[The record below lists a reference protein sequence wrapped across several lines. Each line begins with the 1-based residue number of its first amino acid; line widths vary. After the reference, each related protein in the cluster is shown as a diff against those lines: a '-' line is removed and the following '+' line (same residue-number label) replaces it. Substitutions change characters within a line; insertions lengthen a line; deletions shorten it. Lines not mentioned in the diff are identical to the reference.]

1 MYTCKTDDGQERPMT
16 RREIRGRLLQ
26 EARKLPIRSDDRDW
40 RLRAAFTYGQALR
53 GVPAK
58 DWK

>member
-1 MYTCKTDDGQERPMT
+1 MT
-16 RREIRGRLLQ
+16 RLDHRRLLLK
-26 EARKLPIRSDDRDW
+26 EARLFPVGSEDRAW

-58 DWK
+58 DWKYG

>member
-1 MYTCKTDDGQERPMT
+1 MT
-16 RREIRGRLLQ
+16 RLEHRRQLLK
-26 EARKLPIRSDDRDW
+26 EARMFPIGSPDGLY

-58 DWK
+58 DWKYG